1 MSTQHNT
8 NKPLIDDTEKSIV
21 KFLRDNPDFFERHK
35 DLLAGMIL
43 PHEHQGAVSL
53 VERQVQILREQKDAH
68 KKRLNTLIAN
78 AQVNEKLNTQINQ
91 LILALLDA
99 KNLDDVLGIVQTR
112 LSKDFDADTV
122 VVRLFNTGH
131 PTLAAHPDVIDWS
144 EPALGAFEKIIK
156 ERRPACGQLKHG
168 QLESLFDDDAEQIAS
183 AALIPLVESENSTTC
198 YGMLAIGSYQ
208 RERFRADMG
217 TMFLAQIGN
226 ILARVLKRTLET
238 GTSKSNELTTG

>member
-43 PHEHQGAVSL
+43 PHEHQGAISL
-53 VERQVQILREQKDAH
+53 VERQVQILREQKDSH
-68 KKRLNTLIAN
+68 KKHLNTLIAN
-78 AQVNEKLNTQINQ
+78 AKINEKLNTQINE
-91 LILALLDA
+91 LILALLDTN
-99 KNLDDVLGIVQTR
+99 NLDDVLDIVQTR
-112 LSKDFDADTV
+112 LSKDFNADTV

-131 PTLAAHPDVIDWS
+131 PTLATHPDVIDWS

-168 QLESLFDDDAEQIAS
+168 QLESLFDDDAGQISS
-183 AALIPLVESENSTTC
+183 AALIPLVESEKSTTC
-198 YGMLAIGSYQ
+198 YGLLAIGSYQ

-217 TMFLAQIGN
+217 IMFLTQIGN
-226 ILARVLKRTLET
+226 ILARVLKRTLEIDKN
-238 GTSKSNELTTG
+238 KSDEKTAD